1 MDSHDAIPSYKADVR
16 ARGSMLQF
24 GLRGIE
30 HGYPPNIR
38 DTLCL
43 LKRAWDDIP
52 QESIVNCWIKSRSLP
67 DNIVEDLKETSKKWR
82 DRRSGEDM
90 QDLTELLGNMEISAY
105 TKKIL
110 QGDN

>member
-1 MDSHDAIPSYKADVR
+1 M
-16 ARGSMLQF
+16 
-24 GLRGIE
+24 
-30 HGYPPNIR
+30 
-38 DTLCL
+38 
-43 LKRAWDDIP
+43 
-52 QESIVNCWIKSRSLP
+52 NCWIKSRSLP